1 MMDINNV
8 QSLTAL
14 VNVIDTLVKSG
25 DEGQILSVSIS
36 RYSSTNIQ
44 LSYELFMSI
53 FKEYEE
59 SDSVHSTVYT
69 HVNGVEV
76 CALVPAQLKSEVQKY

>member
-25 DEGQILSVSIS
+25 DEGQILTVSIS

-53 FKEYEE
+53 FEEYEKSE

-69 HVNGVEV
+69 HINGVEV
-76 CALVPAQLKSEVQKY
+76 CALVPDSI